1 MNTKSL
7 EEIQNNE
14 VVRKRLAKAMARDCF
29 RNTKLEDFHA
39 GTFPSSK
46 AGDYSDV
53 KVVSPYGEIGW
64 ERLSRLS
71 DEEMKALMIDVVNHC
86 YDFLTTLCGPFGDTI
101 VEHSSSAT
109 SSPSGTI
116 LRARYLEPL
125 PAPALS
131 TSVIEIIG
139 GTRALD
145 PLIKRLTLSL

>member
-1 MNTKSL
+1 
-7 EEIQNNE
+7 

-29 RNTKLEDFHA
+29 RNTALEDFHA
-39 GTFPSSK
+39 GAFPSSR

-101 VEHSSSAT
+101 VEH
-109 SSPSGTI
+109 
-116 LRARYLEPL
+116 LRQREDAW
-125 PAPALS
+125 
-131 TSVIEIIG
+131 SVETDG
-139 GTRALD
+139 GAG
-145 PLIKRLTLSL
+145 